1 MKKFL
6 LSIMLTLSMIICV
19 TPTVYAKEVQ
29 QIKRN
34 VNGIEYIISIENGD
48 NSTQIT
54 VENTSD
60 NDYVVE
66 NINYSDNE
74 IVVKEYEE
82 VKSFWGES
90 YDVAEETI
98 NCEDFEQQDI
108 NTYSNAVKYNG
119 KKHGGLGSGDYYY
132 QYGYTSNK
140 TYLKV
145 GNSSKTK
152 SICLT
157 GLKSSKKSTCDKYTS
172 SIDTSANYYAKACVY
187 SAASGVGIGVIA
199 GLVAANIAFP
209 PSVII
214 TIVVAACGSG
224 SSIIACVNAL
234 IDSNTYSNQAKNY
247 FASVV
252 TY

>member
-98 NCEDFEQQDI
+98 NNRI
-108 NTYSNAVKYNG
+108 
-119 KKHGGLGSGDYYY
+119 
-132 QYGYTSNK
+132 
-140 TYLKV
+140 
-145 GNSSKTK
+145 
-152 SICLT
+152 
-157 GLKSSKKSTCDKYTS
+157 
-172 SIDTSANYYAKACVY
+172 
-187 SAASGVGIGVIA
+187 
-199 GLVAANIAFP
+199 
-209 PSVII
+209 
-214 TIVVAACGSG
+214 
-224 SSIIACVNAL
+224 
-234 IDSNTYSNQAKNY
+234 
-247 FASVV
+247 
-252 TY
+252 